1 MATPTGVVWARDP
14 HTAAKHDLLRHY
26 FAAWLPIL
34 FQTHPHLTYAEGF
47 AGPGVYK
54 DDEPGSPVIALE
66 VIASHR
72 DLVALHAHRVVD
84 VVFVEEHS
92 GRRDRLVHELGR
104 AHDRLGVP
112 PANVRVHPPV
122 RGDCAEELPK
132 LLTELDGW
140 GAPMFVVL
148 DSFGGPDIPFV
159 LLRSIAQNPS
169 GEVLATFGPTFL
181 TRHGENPQHAE
192 SGDLAFGDTDWQGVF
207 DQPSERKWAYLVDAY
222 RTSLHKAGFAYVLSF
237 EMVDERGN
245 QLWLMF
251 GTNSKKGLA
260 KMKDAMWAVD
270 PAYGVRY
277 RDPRD
282 PNQMALDIEQDP
294 DTAPLSRMLLDLLA
308 DGPRTL
314 DELREYALVETV
326 YRPQQVRPV
335 VQRLLSERRTT
346 RRDGGQLA
354 GRSLLTLADGRA
366 QPISEQPTLFD
377 V

>member
-1 MATPTGVVWARDP
+1 
-14 HTAAKHDLLRHY
+14 
-26 FAAWLPIL
+26 
-34 FQTHPHLTYAEGF
+34 
-47 AGPGVYK
+47 
-54 DDEPGSPVIALE
+54 
-66 VIASHR
+66 
-72 DLVALHAHRVVD
+72 
-84 VVFVEEHS
+84 
-92 GRRDRLVHELGR
+92 
-104 AHDRLGVP
+104 
-112 PANVRVHPPV
+112 
-122 RGDCAEELPK
+122 
-132 LLTELDGW
+132 
-140 GAPMFVVL
+140 
-148 DSFGGPDIPFV
+148 
-159 LLRSIAQNPS
+159 
-169 GEVLATFGPTFL
+169 
-181 TRHGENPQHAE
+181 
-192 SGDLAFGDTDWQGVF
+192 
-207 DQPSERKWAYLVDAY
+207 
-222 RTSLHKAGFAYVLSF
+222 
-237 EMVDERGN
+237 
-245 QLWLMF
+245 
-251 GTNSKKGLA
+251 
-260 KMKDAMWAVD
+260 MKDAMWAVD